1 MQQRN
6 FRLFDRTN
14 LTKTLICPRQIGQTP
29 LTNAIKH
36 LELQKNM
43 HKLKC
48 VTRKN
53 IQNMCVNLKEINVIY
68 NKNLKSACFIKKNL
82 ENTTQKT
89 TIFDIIPEQG
99 T

>member
-14 LTKTLICPRQIGQTP
+14 LTKTLICPRQISQTP

-43 HKLKC
+43 HKFKC
-48 VTRKN
+48 AMRKKHTKYVCEFKGNKCN
-53 IQNMCVNLKEINVIY
+53 IGQKYKINTIYKEIYGKHNT
-68 NKNLKSACFIKKNL
+68 
-82 ENTTQKT
+82 ENHN
-89 TIFDIIPEQG
+89 F
-99 T
+99 